1 MKFAIQLQLKE
12 SEDSAGIAGE
22 GTSSE
27 TSKNGTGPRPIE
39 NDACPVSQ
47 SDSFEVGALKQE
59 RTMNEMMAIADRT

>member
-39 NDACPVSQ
+39 NDAWPVSREY
-47 SDSFEVGALKQE
+47 SG
-59 RTMNEMMAIADRT
+59 R